1 MIHLYISAGQFT
13 GLWANFIKKR
23 PEGLKI
29 EACALKSF
37 CGSVEMMASIL
48 SSANSGLLLPVPGL
62 EKEHINRAAVHVP
75 VANQREFGE
84 LM

>member
-1 MIHLYISAGQFT
+1 MSGQFA
-13 GLWANFIKKR
+13 GLWANITKKR

-29 EACALKSF
+29 EACALKS
-37 CGSVEMMASIL
+37 CGGSVEMMASIP
-48 SSANSGLLLPVPGL
+48 SSAKSGFLLPVPGL
-62 EKEHINRAAVHVP
+62 EKEHINRAAIHVP

>member
-1 MIHLYISAGQFT
+1 MSGQFA
-13 GLWANFIKKR
+13 GLWANITKKR

-29 EACALKSF
+29 EACALKS
-37 CGSVEMMASIL
+37 CGGSVEMMASIL
-48 SSANSGLLLPVPGL
+48 SSANTGFLLPVPGL

-75 VANQREFGE
+75 VANRREFGE